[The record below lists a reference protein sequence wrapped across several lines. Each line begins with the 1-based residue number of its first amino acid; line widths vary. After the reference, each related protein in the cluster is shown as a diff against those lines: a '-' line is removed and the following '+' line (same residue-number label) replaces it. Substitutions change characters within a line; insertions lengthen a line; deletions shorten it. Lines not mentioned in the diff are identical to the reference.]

1 MNDEIL
7 ELLTEQH
14 IESMEVA
21 HEQKRLLELLTAEYR
36 VSNVRTAM
44 LDETLKKV
52 LISMNDFGDTS
63 RKLLDEFS
71 H

>member
-14 IESMEVA
+14 IERMEVA
-21 HEQKRLLELLTAEYR
+21 HEQRRLLELLAAEYR
-36 VSNVRTAM
+36 VKNVRTSM

-52 LISMNDFGDTS
+52 LISMDALGDTGK
-63 RKLLDEFS
+63 KLLDEFS